1 MKAPDSVASRRT
13 APTAPGAAPRVTK
26 KRVGDFALVG
36 AGAAMAVG
44 SIVFA
49 GAMLLDDNHAPRI
62 NGMQYLA
69 IFAKPRGSPPPAL
82 AQARPAAAA
91 PRVAAAALDMAPTG
105 AIAHGPVGPLDMAP
119 TGAIARGP
127 AGESAAAEPY
137 RIVAIEPGMAWLSND
152 SEIRV
157 VKPGDVV
164 PTLGRVGSIERRDG
178 RWALVDESGAT
189 LLATDKPIAGAL
201 GDADGPFARRM
212 IFGDGK

>member
-1 MKAPDSVASRRT
+1 
-13 APTAPGAAPRVTK
+13 
-26 KRVGDFALVG
+26 
-36 AGAAMAVG
+36 
-44 SIVFA
+44 
-49 GAMLLDDNHAPRI
+49 
-62 NGMQYLA
+62 
-69 IFAKPRGSPPPAL
+69 
-82 AQARPAAAA
+82 
-91 PRVAAAALDMAPTG
+91 
-105 AIAHGPVGPLDMAP
+105 MAP